1 MNAKRM
7 AKHSPATAPPSGTD
21 WSKFDAQTDE
31 EIAAEVRND
40 PDAAP
45 LITPAWL
52 DRARVLRPP
61 EKEPISIRLDKDV
74 LEYFRAQ
81 PRWQTRI
88 NAILRLVMNAEK
100 AQPTVDESTPAKG

>member
-1 MNAKRM
+1 MNVKHMAKR
-7 AKHSPATAPPSGTD
+7 SPATAPTDRTD

-31 EIAAEVRND
+31 EIAAAVRSD

-74 LEYFRAQ
+74 LEHFRAQ

-88 NAILRLVMNAEK
+88 NAILRLVMAEDK
-100 AQPTVDESTPAKG
+100 ATDQAR